1 MRWFRECWIS
11 ALWTLLGASLL
22 ILPAV
27 GRAASTAAKAVTP
40 SPLAEKSKE
49 TERTV
54 GPFTGRVVDMAG
66 KPVAKA
72 TVWLIGGSH
81 DAPRIVA
88 ETTSDEK
95 GLFYIAKQ
103 TWSMSTRSQ
112 SALSTMLAARDS
124 AGRIGGSTYYNRS
137 EFPDDASKKEFR
149 IKLHDVKDLQGRLVD
164 RSGQPIAGATVRAI
178 IWSRDYDREEQIQ
191 HIVYLPDRFAEE
203 WTTKSG
209 ADGRFTLRKLPTVG
223 RVGVKITA
231 EGFGQPRAYW
241 NVERPLAIELGRVG
255 AIQGAVTCRHDP
267 KAAAEIKLR
276 LSTELRS
283 RGVREEDAYL
293 YYSADTVTKKDGS
306 LRFEN
311 VPPGKY
317 SVLPELFDTPMYYS
331 DDGGPT
337 EVKPGETARASIA
350 LKQAARLK
358 GRVIDRKTGAGV
370 PGVNLMLCFDDGRGR
385 GDGTK
390 TVTSDA
396 NGAFTLYCRPCKG
409 SLQIWQIPPEYLNLS
424 GQQQTIEV
432 KEDAT
437 LEPICLD
444 RANALEGIV
453 VDEAGKPVAGANI
466 CCKSVSRDDSYFSD
480 RDVRTNRD
488 GKFLLRRVTPK
499 SHLNIRARTDR
510 AASEPVNVVVGES
523 KGPVR
528 LVVDEATSC
537 AVQGTVVDD
546 AGRPVPKVKVEL
558 ILHLWFGN
566 SGMSFRCESCTTGA
580 DGKFRIGGLWAGD
593 GYDLRVSAEDYEP
606 RGSRQM
612 KGTTGEVL
620 DFGKIVLLS
629 TGGVVEGKALDS
641 SGKPLADVR
650 VFNSGDAPEPL
661 QTRTDDAGKFRL
673 KGFRKGTVFVVAE
686 KQGYRFT
693 GLRTTCGV
701 ADGVLKMLRTDE
713 PPPKWSAPAP
723 PADDVQQRQ
732 KATRKL
738 LELLSNV
745 SEAYVRDRAR
755 QQLAALDAKQAAANK
770 KEPAVK
776 KPDAQKKNDITTVAE
791 EDVDEALSMLPQDAG
806 QAFQQVM
813 GLARHFADS
822 DHEKAQRFASEA
834 VIRSRNLDDPNRVL
848 TLAESGALVWKL
860 GNKEAG
866 AKLVREAGDM
876 AAKWASSD
884 QREWQIG
891 AVAKTIAPVDLPLA
905 LGIAKKI
912 KKNARDSCLADI
924 AMGLDDVAAAESVL
938 KEIEGWYAGR
948 ARGRLAYRIAG
959 TKPADAVRLIEAMP
973 SDYGREDL
981 TKAAAFGWLA
991 TVIAPKDPKL
1001 AHRLIDRAFAIH
1013 LHPSD
1018 PTQYLAGE
1026 RAAQPALLGIHARMA
1041 GYPDMES
1048 VIFRVM
1054 ATRVT
1059 TKNTWSPVAVQ
1070 ESAVSTALFLAL
1082 LDRTLAKEMLQAVE
1096 PYSDSL
1102 GTGGSGIGVRDWL
1115 RAWAL
1120 VDPPHAVELAQHHLA
1135 TAKDENAK
1143 RWVWSTA
1150 QEMIELWGGTP
1161 DDAVK
1166 RFSRDYINVF
1176 SPYER

>member
-1 MRWFRECWIS
+1 MQWFRECRIS
-11 ALWTLLGASLL
+11 ALWMLLGASLL
-22 ILPAV
+22 IPP
-27 GRAASTAAKAVTP
+27 AAKGAVP
-40 SPLAEKSKE
+40 SPVAEKPKE
-49 TERTV
+49 KEITV

-72 TVWLIGGSH
+72 AVWLIGGSH
-81 DAPRIVA
+81 DAPRIIA

-95 GLFYIAKQ
+95 GQFHIAKQ
-103 TWSMSTRSQ
+103 AWSMSSRSQ
-112 SALSTMLAARDS
+112 DALPTMLAARDS
-124 AGRIGGSTYYNRS
+124 AGRIGGSVYSTRS
-137 EFPDDASKKEFR
+137 EDLDGAAPKEFR
-149 IKLHDVKDLQGRLVD
+149 IKLHSVKDLPGRLTD
-164 RSGQPIAGATVRAI
+164 RSGQPIAGAKIRPMV
-178 IWSRDYDREEQIQ
+178 WSCDYNREEQVQ
-191 HIVYLPDRFAEE
+191 YLIFLPVRLAEE
-203 WTTKSG
+203 WTTETG
-209 ADGRFTLRKLPTVG
+209 ADGRFTLRSLPTVG
-223 RVGVKITA
+223 SVGVRISA
-231 EGFGQPRAYW
+231 EGFGQPRASW
-241 NVERPLAIELGRVG
+241 KLDSPMTLQLGRVG
-255 AIQGAVTCRHDP
+255 GIQGAVTCQHDP
-267 KAAAEIKLR
+267 KAVAEIKLR
-276 LSTELRS
+276 LTPELWS
-283 RGVREEDAYL
+283 RRVREEASYL
-293 YYSADTVTKKDGS
+293 YYSADCVTKKDGS
-306 LRFEN
+306 FRFEN

-337 EVKPGETARASIA
+337 DVKPGETAHASIA
-350 LKQAARLK
+350 LKQAAKLK
-358 GRVIDRKTGAGV
+358 GRVIDRKSGAGV
-370 PGVNLMLCFDDGRGR
+370 PGVNLMLSFDDGRGR
-385 GDGTK
+385 RDGTK
-390 TVTSDA
+390 TATTDA
-396 NGAFTLYCRPCKG
+396 NGAFTLYSRPCKG

-432 KEDAT
+432 KGDVT
-437 LEPICLD
+437 LEPIRLD
-444 RANALEGIV
+444 RANAQEGIV
-453 VDEAGKPVAGANI
+453 VDRSGKPVEGAKI

-480 RDVRTNRD
+480 RGIRTDRN
-488 GKFLLRRVTPK
+488 GKFSLKRVTPK
-499 SHLNIRARTDR
+499 SHLNIRARTDH

-523 KGPVR
+523 KGPLR

-546 AGRPVPKVKVEL
+546 AGRPVPNAKVDL

-566 SGMSFRCESCTTGA
+566 FGTSFRCESCAAGA

-593 GYDLRVSAEDYEP
+593 GYDLRVSAEDYEA

-612 KGTTGEVL
+612 KGTAGEVL

-629 TGGVVEGKALDS
+629 TGGVVEGKVIDS
-641 SGKPLADVR
+641 LGKPLADVR

-661 QTRTDDAGKFRL
+661 QTQTDDAGKFRL
-673 KGFRKGTVFVVAE
+673 KGFRKGTVYVIAE
-686 KQGYRFT
+686 KQGYRLT
-693 GLRTTCGV
+693 GLKTTCG
-701 ADGVLKMLRTDE
+701 ATDAVLKMLRTDE

-732 KATRKL
+732 KATRKM

-745 SEAYVRDRAR
+745 SEGYVSQRAR
-755 QQLAALDAKQAAANK
+755 QQLAALDAKQAAADK

-806 QAFQQVM
+806 QAFQQLM
-813 GLARHFADS
+813 GLARHFAES
-822 DHEKAQRFASEA
+822 DREKALRFASEA
-834 VIRSRNLDDPNRVL
+834 VIRSRNLDDPHRVL

-866 AKLVREAGDM
+866 AKLVREAADM

-884 QREWQIG
+884 QREWQIVT
-891 AVAKTIAPVDLPLA
+891 VAQTIAPVDLPSA
-905 LGIAKKI
+905 LGIARKI
-912 KKNARDSCLADI
+912 KKNARDHCLADI
-924 AMGLDDVAAAESVL
+924 AVGLEDVAAAESVL
-938 KEIEGWYAGR
+938 KLIDGWYASR
-948 ARGRLAYRIAG
+948 ARGRVAYRIAA
-959 TKPADAVRLIEAMP
+959 TRPAEAIRLIEAMP

-1001 AHRLIDRAFAIH
+1001 AHSLIDRAFAVH

-1048 VIFRVM
+1048 VVFRVM

-1059 TKNTWSPVAVQ
+1059 TKNTWSPAAVQ

-1120 VDPPHAVELAQHHLA
+1120 VDPPHAVELTQHHLA

-1143 RWVWSTA
+1143 RWVWSAA
-1150 QEMIELWGGTP
+1150 QEIIELWGGTP

-1166 RFSRDYINVF
+1166 RFSRDYVNVF
-1176 SPYER
+1176 SPFER

>member
-1 MRWFRECWIS
+1 MRCLRECRTS
-11 ALWTLLGASLL
+11 ALWMVLGLSFL
-22 ILPAV
+22 IPLAV
-27 GRAASTAAKAVTP
+27 GRAAAAPAAKAAAP
-40 SPLAEKSKE
+40 SPVAEKSKE
-49 TERTV
+49 KERTV
-54 GPFTGRVVDMAG
+54 GPFTGRVVDAAG
-66 KPVAKA
+66 APVAKA

-95 GLFYIAKQ
+95 GQFHIAEQ
-103 TWSMSTRSQ
+103 AWSMCTRSQ
-112 SALSTMLAARDS
+112 PTLYTMLAARDS
-124 AGRIGGSTYYNRS
+124 AGRIGGSTYRPRS
-137 EFPDDASKKEFR
+137 EVPEGVSPKEFR
-149 IKLHDVKDLQGRLVD
+149 IKLHSVKDFPGRLTD
-164 RSGQPIAGATVRAI
+164 RSGQPIAGAKIRPMT
-178 IWSRDYDREEQIQ
+178 WSCDYNREEQTQ
-191 HIVYLPDRFAEE
+191 YLIHLPARFAEQ
-203 WTTKSG
+203 WTTETG
-209 ADGRFTLRKLPTVG
+209 ADGRFTLRNLPTVG
-223 RVGVKITA
+223 SIGVRISA
-231 EGFGQPRAYW
+231 EGFGQPRASW
-241 NVERPLAIELGRVG
+241 KLDAPMTLQLGRVG
-255 AIQGAVTCRHDP
+255 GIQGAVTCQHDP

-276 LSTELRS
+276 LSTEWSARK
-283 RGVREEDAYL
+283 VREEASYL
-293 YYSADTVTKKDGS
+293 YYSADAVTKKDGS
-306 LRFEN
+306 FRFEN

-337 EVKPGETARASIA
+337 EVRPGETAHASIA

-370 PGVNLMLCFDDGRGR
+370 PGVNLMLSFDDGRGR
-385 GDGTK
+385 RDGTK
-390 TVTSDA
+390 TATSDA
-396 NGAFTLYCRPCKG
+396 NGAFTIYSRPCKG

-437 LEPICLD
+437 LEPIRLN
-444 RANALEGIV
+444 RANALDGIV
-453 VDEAGKPVAGANI
+453 VDRAGKPVEGAKI

-480 RDVRTNRD
+480 RDVRTDRN
-488 GKFLLRRVTPK
+488 GKFSLKRVTPK
-499 SHLNIRARTDR
+499 SHLNIRARTGR

-546 AGRPVPKVKVEL
+546 VGQPVPKAKVDL

-566 SGMSFRCESCTTGA
+566 SGVSFRCETCTSDT

-593 GYDLRVSAEDYEP
+593 KYDVRVSAEDYET
-606 RGSRQM
+606 RGSRQLE
-612 KGTTGEVL
+612 GTAGGVL
-620 DFGKIVLLS
+620 DFSKIVLLS
-629 TGGVVEGKALDS
+629 TGGVVEGKVLDS

-661 QTRTDDAGKFRL
+661 QTQSDDAGKFRL
-673 KGFRKGTVFVVAE
+673 KGFRKGTVYVVAE

-693 GLRTTCGV
+693 GLRTSCG
-701 ADGVLKMLRTDE
+701 ANDAVLKMLRTDE
-713 PPPKWSAPAP
+713 PPPIWSAPAP

-732 KATRKL
+732 QATRKL

-745 SEAYVRDRAR
+745 NEGYVSQRAR
-755 QQLAALDAKQAAANK
+755 QQLAALDAKQAASNK
-770 KEPAVK
+770 QPEAK
-776 KPDAQKKNDITTVAE
+776 KPNAQKKNDITTVAE
-791 EDVDEALSMLPQDAG
+791 DDADEALSMVSQDAG
-806 QAFQQVM
+806 QAFQQLM

-822 DHEKAQRFASEA
+822 NREKALRFASEA
-834 VIRSRNLDDPNRVL
+834 VVRSRSLDDPHRVL

-866 AKLVREAGDM
+866 AKLVREAADM
-876 AAKWASSD
+876 AAKWASSE
-884 QREWQIG
+884 QREWQAE

-905 LGIAKKI
+905 LGIARKI

-924 AMGLDDVAAAESVL
+924 AVGLDDIAAAESVL

-948 ARGRLAYRIAG
+948 ARGRLAYRVAA
-959 TKPADAVRLIEAMP
+959 TKPAEAVRLIEAMP

-1001 AHRLIDRAFAIH
+1001 AHSLIDRAFTVH

-1059 TKNTWSPVAVQ
+1059 TKNTWSPAAVQ
-1070 ESAVSTALFLAL
+1070 ESAVSTALFLAI

-1102 GTGGSGIGVRDWL
+1102 GTGGSGIGVRHWL

-1120 VDPPHAVELAQHHLA
+1120 VDPPHAVELAQHNLA
-1135 TAKDENAK
+1135 TATDENAK
-1143 RWVWSTA
+1143 RWAWSSM
-1150 QEMIELWGGTP
+1150 QEMVDLLGSDP
-1161 DDAVK
+1161 NDSLK
-1166 RFSRDYINVF
+1166 RLSREYINVF
-1176 SPYER
+1176 SPFER